1 MTEKTTSTEFLDRRL
16 RRSHQGKWVAGVC
29 SGIEKAYGIDAAL
42 LRVLLVLATLMGFGA
57 GVLLYLICW
66 AVMPAEDRTT
76 DQSGDDAAS
85 PGTHPTGP
93 VGDSAVGDTPDDN
106 NPDGDSSDGDSSD
119 GDGPDGNTPV
129 SGDPDGNNPDGSTSA
144 GETPDG
150 SPTGPIVKDRGP
162 AE

>member
-1 MTEKTTSTEFLDRRL
+1 MTEKTTSTDFLDRRL

-42 LRVLLVLATLMGFGA
+42 LRVLLVLATLMGFGV

-66 AVMPAEDRTT
+66 AVVPAEDRTT

-93 VGDSAVGDTPDDN
+93 VGDTPDDN
-106 NPDGDSSDGDSSD
+106 SSVGGSSDGNTSVSGNPDGNS
-119 GDGPDGNTPV
+119 PDGNT
-129 SGDPDGNNPDGSTSA
+129 SG